1 MVVSGPSATWGKLKH
16 LGGPRE
22 CESDMTAE
30 AAKPDRVI
38 RTGIREGGGSAWNPG
53 FLPSLAPLQQ
63 KAPFPVRTP
72 HRLTARTQS
81 SAPSHCSAGLPTSG
95 CWRPPASPHTG
106 ACPSPA
112 PALVVPARPFSP
124 PNRQTRAGSGC
135 CPSGT
140 TGGSERS
147 SQPRTRSAWTA
158 VCSRCFE
165 APSKQKPTLGSPPR
179 FLDFTLTSRK
189 RGVELGQADYCPN
202 HFLRERK
209 GGGSTKQVRLSIRM
223 SSFYQEEP
231 TRYLRTWMTAVFTLQ
246 PGPWCK
252 ST

>member
-1 MVVSGPSATWGKLKH
+1 
-16 LGGPRE
+16 
-22 CESDMTAE
+22 MTAE

-53 FLPSLAPLQQ
+53 FPPISRSSPAKGSL
-63 KAPFPVRTP
+63 
-72 HRLTARTQS
+72 S
-81 SAPSHCSAGLPTSG
+81 SARANPASPDRQDPELRTFPLLCGSPHVWL
-95 CWRPPASPHTG
+95 WRLPASPHTG
-106 ACPSPA
+106 ACLSPA
-112 PALVVPARPFSP
+112 PALVVPRRPFSP

-140 TGGSERS
+140 TGGSEQS
-147 SQPRTRSAWTA
+147 SQPRTQSAWTA

-165 APSKQKPTLGSPPR
+165 APSKQKPTLGSPPS
-179 FLDFTLTSRK
+179 FLDFILTSRK

-231 TRYLRTWMTAVFTLQ
+231 TRYLRTRTTAVFTLQ